1 MLTAQR
7 TKIISTDDKSYSINL
22 PKAFNFNFNLDE
34 EVYINKIGDVVMMTP
49 TSRLADT
56 LERGAKIL
64 AEFAPDFM
72 SGDLPESIEAILS

>member
-1 MLTAQR
+1 MLTA
-7 TKIISTDDKSYSINL
+7 KIISTDKSYSINL
-22 PKAFNFNFNLDE
+22 PKAFNLNFNLDE

-49 TSRLADT
+49 TSRLADA